1 LPGAADV
8 CIALKVNANENELSH
23 SIPVDCAWTAIRSWQ
38 GSGCGHRLTF
48 ERKEHELK
56 ATRHKEHHQRAA
68 ASGPEFS
75 PVMTIREAAEFLH
88 CHTSTLYRLAKS
100 GQIPAFRLGGS
111 WRFTWD
117 GLERWMR
124 RSSGTK

>member
-1 LPGAADV
+1 
-8 CIALKVNANENELSH
+8 
-23 SIPVDCAWTAIRSWQ
+23 
-38 GSGCGHRLTF
+38 
-48 ERKEHELK
+48 LK
-56 ATRHKEHHQRAA
+56 ATRHKERAHRTA
-68 ASGPEFS
+68 APAPEFS

-111 WRFTWD
+111 WRFTWE

-124 RSSGTK
+124 RSSGVK